1 MKITRRR
8 FLRNSA
14 ITAVGLSFSSPLLDL
29 PAFAAGR
36 RAASSRRAASRL
48 ASGDKVVV
56 ALNLFG
62 GNDGLNA
69 LVPISQY
76 DRYTEL
82 RPRIAI
88 PRERLL
94 TLQNAPDLALN
105 PAMSGLHALYGEG
118 KVAVLPGV
126 GAPHDAYG
134 LFDHEASQYLFQ
146 TGDVTG
152 SATVEVPS
160 GWVGRWLDSVDEG
173 EVAPG
178 INFGGGGLVLRGR
191 QREALSI
198 ESIESFQVNP
208 GFDREARAAAY
219 VDIMNMTAT
228 AGGVAERNRQLRN
241 QVIHQSEIVRERT
254 AGYEPSVE
262 YPVDNYLA
270 DSLRES
276 AMLIAAGIGVRAL
289 SVGFDGFDTHA
300 GQNDGASETELGYH
314 DYLLHSISEAITA
327 FYRDLAAHGL
337 AENVLLYVVS
347 EFGRRPEENND
358 RGTDHGLGSVAFV
371 VGDAVRGGVYG
382 DHPSLAEE
390 DLVLDGNVDAPT
402 DFRSL
407 YASIL
412 SGFLDVD
419 PVPVLGSSFPI
430 LDFV

>member
-178 INFGGGGLVLRGR
+178 INFGGGGLVPNMLTGNIDHGIQA
-191 QREALSI
+191 QRAFEVTMQLHLGESSI
-198 ESIESFQVNP
+198 RV
-208 GFDREARAAAY
+208 
-219 VDIMNMTAT
+219 
-228 AGGVAERNRQLRN
+228 ERSR
-241 QVIHQSEIVRERT
+241 
-254 AGYEPSVE
+254 
-262 YPVDNYLA
+262 D
-270 DSLRES
+270 
-276 AMLIAAGIGVRAL
+276 
-289 SVGFDGFDTHA
+289 
-300 GQNDGASETELGYH
+300 
-314 DYLLHSISEAITA
+314 A
-327 FYRDLAAHGL
+327 FYSRHTSKGA
-337 AENVLLYVVS
+337 
-347 EFGRRPEENND
+347 
-358 RGTDHGLGSVAFV
+358 
-371 VGDAVRGGVYG
+371 
-382 DHPSLAEE
+382 
-390 DLVLDGNVDAPT
+390 
-402 DFRSL
+402 
-407 YASIL
+407 
-412 SGFLDVD
+412 
-419 PVPVLGSSFPI
+419 
-430 LDFV
+430 